1 MKLQIIPV
9 GAIDPGIVE
18 IVMLGIKD
26 VLTADLRLGE
36 PLDFPVGSYDA
47 YRGQYSAEAV
57 LNELAAREG
66 RDQEHVLGTSDHDLF
81 IPDLTFVFGAA
92 LGTAALISVT
102 RLRQE
107 FYGFKTDRNILARRI
122 LTEAVHEISHS
133 YGMKHCF
140 DPGCVMFFSRTIVDT
155 DKKGFNLCDSCKDML
170 SRLSKPLL
178 EISED
183 DPRLRP
189 SLNIML

>member
-26 VLTADLRLGE
+26 VLTADLRLGD

-66 RDQEHVLGTSDHDLF
+66 RDQEHVLGISDRDFF

-107 FYGFKTDRNILARRI
+107 FYGFKANRNILARRI

-140 DPGCVMFFSRTIVDT
+140 DPGCVMFFSRTIADT

-170 SRLSKPLL
+170 SRLSKPLV

>member
-57 LNELAAREG
+57 LNELAVREG
-66 RDQEHVLGTSDHDLF
+66 RDQEHVLGTSDRDLF

-107 FYGFKTDRNILARRI
+107 FYGFKADRNILARRI

>member
-9 GAIDPGIVE
+9 GAIDPE
-18 IVMLGIKD
+18 IVAILKRGIEDMFPADVRLGD
-26 VLTADLRLGE
+26 VLRPSIEA
-36 PLDFPVGSYDA
+36 YDA
-47 YRGQYSAEAV
+47 DRGQYSAEVV
-57 LNELAAREG
+57 LNDLALRETE
-66 RDQEHVLGTSDHDLF
+66 DQEHILGLADRDLY
-81 IPDLTFVFGAA
+81 IPELTFVFGAA
-92 LGTAALISVT
+92 LGTAALVSIT

-107 FYGFKTDRNILARRI
+107 FYGLQADRDLLTRRI
-122 LTEAVHEISHS
+122 LTEAVHEVGHS

-140 DPGCVMFFSRTIVDT
+140 DPGCVMFFSRNIADT
-155 DKKGFNLCDSCKDML
+155 DTKGFNLCDSCKDTL